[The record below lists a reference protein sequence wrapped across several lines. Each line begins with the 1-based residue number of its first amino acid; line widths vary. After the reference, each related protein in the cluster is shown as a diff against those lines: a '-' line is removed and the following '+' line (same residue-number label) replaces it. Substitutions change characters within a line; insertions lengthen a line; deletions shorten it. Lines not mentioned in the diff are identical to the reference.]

1 MQDVIHHFHE
11 RIALIRQRLQAT
23 DALTMLD
30 ISSENSIV
38 VSDIVEQRINVI
50 PLEIGAQR
58 SARDLLRHTPPQR
71 LEFEM
76 AIEVIE
82 DEIIRHHRDIST
94 NSILVTDSLEIKQ
107 IAQLAGIAVSET
119 MVMEIDAMERVFSRL
134 AAVIQGKPASSEGIP
149 EDNTFAIRLLILR
162 EFMHHL
168 HFEKSSFLP
177 MIKSINYFGKWWP
190 IDQGSLLL
198 PLLCCADQS
207 V

>member
-1 MQDVIHHFHE
+1 MNNATHLYRE
-11 RIALIRQRLQAT
+11 RLALLRQRLKIT
-23 DALTMLD
+23 ESLTMLD
-30 ISSENSIV
+30 ISSENSV
-38 VSDIVEQRINVI
+38 VVRDIGGQQSRVI
-50 PLEIGAQR
+50 PMDIGAQR
-58 SARDLLRHTPPQR
+58 SARELLRHTPPQR

-168 HFEKSSFLP
+168 HFEKIIILAD
-177 MIKSINYFGKWWP
+177 
-190 IDQGSLLL
+190 DQV
-198 PLLCCADQS
+198 D
-207 V
+207 